1 MKLLTTLLLV
11 TLFSISS
18 LYAQNRRL
26 GVFSI
31 AFYNVENLFDYE
43 DDPDNPGDDDF
54 TPDGAFNWTPA
65 LYERKLDNLAR
76 VLSRLG
82 RPDTPMGPAVIGI
95 AEVENRRV
103 MEDLARRPAIEN
115 MNLGVVHLDSRDRRG
130 IDLGFFY
137 NPGLFRVCNYRLHP
151 VIDPNRAWWVTRE
164 VMVMSGYLAGER
176 IHFINN
182 HWPSRRGGTDTSHLR
197 KLAATALMQVVDSI
211 HTAHSRDAKIILMG
225 DFNDDPADPSLSV
238 VVGAKRH
245 QRDVQPGGFWNPFW
259 NMHAQGH
266 GTLVFQGRWNMF
278 DQIIVSHSLLG
289 NDFSSLRFR
298 RAEIFREDFLIH
310 QTGRNRGVPFR
321 SFQGTTF
328 IDGYSDH
335 LPVLIYLVREI

>member
-1 MKLLTTLLLV
+1 MKRLSI
-11 TLFSISS
+11 TLFIAFFGIIV
-18 LYAQNRRL
+18 LVGQNRNL

-54 TPDGAFNWTPA
+54 TPTGAFNWTPA
-65 LYERKLDNLAR
+65 QYERKLDNLAR

-82 RPDTPMGPAVIGI
+82 REHTPMGPAVIGV

-115 MNLGVVHLDSRDRRG
+115 MNLGIVHKDSRDRRG
-130 IDLGFFY
+130 IDVAFFY
-137 NPGLFRVCNYRLHP
+137 NPRLFAVCNYRLHP
-151 VIDPNRAWWVTRE
+151 VTDPDNPRWVTRE
-164 VMVMSGYLAGER
+164 VLVMSGYLAGER
-176 IHFINN
+176 VHFLNN
-182 HWPSRRGGTDTSHLR
+182 HWPSRRGGMDTSHLR
-197 KLAATALMQVVDSI
+197 KFAANAVNQVIDSI
-211 HTAHSRDAKIILMG
+211 HTVDGINAKIMIMG

-238 VVGAKRH
+238 VLNAKRH
-245 QRDVQPGGFWNPFW
+245 QRDVEPGGLFNPFW
-259 NMHAQGH
+259 NLHAQGH

-289 NDFSSLRFR
+289 NDFSSLRFWR
-298 RAEIFREDFLIH
+298 PEIFYRDFLIH
-310 QTGRNRGVPFR
+310 QTGRNRGIPFR

-328 IDGYSDH
+328 INGYSDH
-335 LPVLIYLVREI
+335 LPVLIYLVREM